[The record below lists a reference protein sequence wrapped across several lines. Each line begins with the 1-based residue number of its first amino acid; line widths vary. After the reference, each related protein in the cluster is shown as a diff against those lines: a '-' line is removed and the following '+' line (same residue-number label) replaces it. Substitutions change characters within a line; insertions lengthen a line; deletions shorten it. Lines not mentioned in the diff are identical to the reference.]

1 MKNHTVPQALTRTA
15 SRPKVRV
22 LITLSFLMLMTA
34 FVLTRQTHATA
45 PTLDDVQATTQ
56 AAEQQ
61 SDPGHASDPGQ
72 PSDADQ
78 ASEADAKSAQAPARV
93 TSGNRQIDDAVMAS
107 SERHGV
113 DPRLVFAVM
122 RKESRFNPRARSKK
136 NAVGLMQIV
145 PATAHRFHKSN
156 PSDICQ
162 NVDCGV
168 QYLRFLLEKFSGD
181 VRLALAGYNAGE
193 SAVVHCGYRVPN
205 IAETRNYVNTII
217 ANYGHQHHPVLDP
230 DEAWEIFNPGKK
242 SA

>member
-1 MKNHTVPQALTRTA
+1 MKNHTVPQALTYTA

-22 LITLSFLMLMTA
+22 LITLAALMLMAA

-45 PTLDDVQATTQ
+45 PTLDDGQATNQ
-56 AAEQQ
+56 AA
-61 SDPGHASDPGQ
+61 SA
-72 PSDADQ
+72 PSDGSQ
-78 ASEADAKSAQAPARV
+78 ASEADAKPAEANAQV

-122 RKESRFNPRARSKK
+122 RKESRFNPSARSKK
-136 NAVGLMQIV
+136 NAMGLMQIV

-156 PSDICQ
+156 PRDIAQ

-168 QYLRFLLEKFSGD
+168 QYLRWLLEKFSGD

-193 SAVVHCGYRVPN
+193 NAVIHCGYRVPN

-217 ANYGHQHHPVLDP
+217 ASYGNQHHPVLDP
-230 DEAWEIFNPGKK
+230 DEAWEIFNPQKK